1 MIIDKIYA
9 EYGNLVFNV
18 ALQYVQ
24 NIEDAEEI
32 TQDVFV
38 SVHQNIGEYRQD
50 ANIKTWIYRITINK
64 SLDHIKAKNC
74 KKRFGFLTS
83 IFISDMANNHQQ
95 LYDFNHPGIL
105 LEQKETLKRIFAAIN
120 QLSPNQRTA
129 LILHKIDALPQSEI
143 SIIMGLSPK
152 AVESLIQR
160 AKSSLKTI
168 LFDKELG
175 SSNTYQL
182 VGLKF
187 T

>member
-64 SLDHIKAKNC
+64 SLDHIKAKIV
-74 KKRFGFLTS
+74 KKDLGF
-83 IFISDMANNHQQ
+83 
-95 LYDFNHPGIL
+95 
-105 LEQKETLKRIFAAIN
+105 
-120 QLSPNQRTA
+120 
-129 LILHKIDALPQSEI
+129 
-143 SIIMGLSPK
+143 
-152 AVESLIQR
+152 
-160 AKSSLKTI
+160 
-168 LFDKELG
+168 
-175 SSNTYQL
+175 
-182 VGLKF
+182 
-187 T
+187 